1 MSAWRALATGVLWLG
16 LSASADLAYADAA
29 NDVGKSIYRLGVQ
42 GSGAPLQAT
51 RGGGGLTAKGAD
63 AACVNCHRH
72 SGLGTIEGT
81 VSIPPITGRY
91 LFQPRH
97 LAQDEAALPYLANAH
112 SNRDPYTEA
121 TLARSIREGLDS
133 TGRPLSDLMPRFA
146 LNDAD
151 MTALIRYLRSLD
163 VSSVPGV
170 TPTVLHFASIVTPDA
185 DPAKRSGMV
194 DVLEHY
200 FAEKN
205 MFPLK
210 PSEHMR
216 SSGKTLYA
224 KSMYHANRHWQ
235 LHVWDLKG
243 PPASWR
249 KQLEQLLAAEPVM
262 AVVSGLAG
270 SNWAP
275 VHDFCE
281 REALPCLFPNVEVP
295 VVADRDFYSLYFSG
309 GVVLEAEL
317 IAKRIGEPGDAAPVK
332 KVQQIFRAGDSGEAA
347 ARALTAALERQ
358 GIEAHGTALPAG
370 APGQGLAAAL
380 HGAASADAL
389 VLWLRPADVAALG
402 AAPAAPTLVFMSGMM
417 GGLAQTPL
425 PVSWRERT
433 RLAYPYDLPDRNQ
446 VRLEYPLRWFSIRH
460 IPIVA
465 EQVQI
470 DTYLACGVLA
480 ETIGEMADNFVR
492 DYLVERVEEM
502 VEHRVMTGSYPRWA
516 LAAGQPFAS
525 KGGYLVRLSGTNG
538 AVVADGNWVVP

>member
-1 MSAWRALATGVLWLG
+1 M
-16 LSASADLAYADAA
+16 
-29 NDVGKSIYRLGVQ
+29 
-42 GSGAPLQAT
+42 
-51 RGGGGLTAKGAD
+51 
-63 AACVNCHRH
+63 NCHRH

-210 PSEHMR
+210 PSERMR

-249 KQLEQLLAAEPVM
+249 KQLEQHLAAEPVM
-262 AVVSGLAG
+262 AAGDECDGLGDEGEIHRLVLGA
-270 SNWAP
+270 
-275 VHDFCE
+275 CE
-281 REALPCLFPNVEVP
+281 RKREIP
-295 VVADRDFYSLYFSG
+295 
-309 GVVLEAEL
+309 
-317 IAKRIGEPGDAAPVK
+317 AKV
-332 KVQQIFRAGDSGEAA
+332 
-347 ARALTAALERQ
+347 
-358 GIEAHGTALPAG
+358 
-370 APGQGLAAAL
+370 
-380 HGAASADAL
+380 
-389 VLWLRPADVAALG
+389 
-402 AAPAAPTLVFMSGMM
+402 
-417 GGLAQTPL
+417 
-425 PVSWRERT
+425 
-433 RLAYPYDLPDRNQ
+433 
-446 VRLEYPLRWFSIRH
+446 
-460 IPIVA
+460 
-465 EQVQI
+465 
-470 DTYLACGVLA
+470 VLA
-480 ETIGEMADNFVR
+480 E
-492 DYLVERVEEM
+492 LLERRFEL
-502 VEHRVMTGSYPRWA
+502 GDAPRRGRH
-516 LAAGQPFAS
+516 LPCGGQRH
-525 KGGYLVRLSGTNG
+525 GVQEN
-538 AVVADGNWVVP
+538 V